1 MFTDNRVE
9 QKFKNR
15 NSKMETRT
23 DPAAEHIFVFLDKKS
38 IKKQAQVCKRISEFL
53 LDV

>member
-23 DPAAEHIFVFLDKKS
+23 DPAAEHIFYFLDKKS
-38 IKKQAQVCKRISEFL
+38 IKNKHKFVKESQEFL